1 MAFGSAVWCSFGWL
15 SRLMGPLG
23 AIFVRLGTLFGPSWP
38 SWALLKQSWALLGM
52 SWGPLGPSWGP
63 LGAVL
68 EALLGRLGAARHGVE
83 HKMAS
88 GEPQEPFLS

>member
-1 MAFGSAVWCSFGWL
+1 MDM
-15 SRLMGPLG
+15 SRGPLG
-23 AIFVRLGTLFGPSWP
+23 LIFIHGPVSGEVVSWRYQP
-38 SWALLKQSWALLGM
+38 AVSAGAVSQRCQQAL

-68 EALLGRLGAARHGVE
+68 EALLGRLGTARHGVE